1 MLLLNE
7 SQIMEKS
14 LAVQNQMT
22 FKEFVTFNNIDLDID
37 IYNKIFYNVS
47 NNIPI
52 YIDDSMVEYFEYKG
66 NLEIQKN
73 TLKKFIETNFS
84 EYQNKLWYSYTNKE
98 YLKFCNNNEENSEI
112 YPSVSTENNT
122 TTKHLLIMPKLFKEI
137 ALHQIDMSSKICKYY
152 IDMMD
157 ISSLFAKYQNT
168 IKVYLINDQL
178 DILHNELD
186 LKLNSKCFI

>member
-14 LAVQNQMT
+14 LAVKKQMT

-73 TLKKFIETNFS
+73 ILKKFIETNFS
-84 EYQNKLWYSYTNKE
+84 EYQNKLWYSYTDKE
-98 YLKFCNNNEENSEI
+98 YLDFCNDNKENISR
-112 YPSVSTENNT
+112 YSAQTN
-122 TTKHLLIMPKLFKEI
+122 HLLIMPKLFKEI
-137 ALHQIDMSSKICKYY
+137 ALHQTDPNSKIWKYY
-152 IDMMD
+152 IDLID
-157 ISSLFAKYQNT
+157 VNIIFIKYQNRYQ
-168 IKVYLINDQL
+168 VYSLNDQL
-178 DILHNELD
+178 DILNDELD
-186 LKLNSKCFI
+186 FQLNSKE